1 MEILGVLFLIVI
13 ILGTFKLLGLFFK
26 AGIFLISIPLQ
37 IIGAIF
43 VAILAFAIIPVGLVA
58 GVIAL
63 IFAPLLILGPLL
75 PFLILGF
82 LIYLLVK

>member
-1 MEILGVLFLIVI
+1 MEILGILFLVVV
-13 ILGTFKLLGLFFK
+13 ILGTFKLLGLIFK

-37 IIGAIF
+37 ILGAVF
-43 VAILAFAIIPVGLVA
+43 VAILAIAIIPLGLVT
-58 GVIAL
+58 GVVAL

>member
-1 MEILGVLFLIVI
+1 MEIFGVLFLVVI
-13 ILGTFKLLGLFFK
+13 ILGIFKFLGLIFK

-37 IIGAIF
+37 ILGAVF
-43 VAILAFAIIPVGLVA
+43 VAILALAIIPVGLVTGA
-58 GVIAL
+58 AL
-63 IFAPLLILGPLL
+63 IFAPLLIFGPLL

>member
-1 MEILGVLFLIVI
+1 METLGLLFLVVV
-13 ILGTFKLLGLFFK
+13 ILGTFKLLGLIFK

-37 IIGAIF
+37 ILGAVF
-43 VAILAFAIIPVGLVA
+43 VAILAIAIIPIGAVA
-58 GVIAL
+58 GVVAL